1 MWFALPAGRAS
12 DAGGTKEM
20 DALSKGIVKLM
31 KEIKQL
37 QEACPLP
44 VGIQA
49 YIEKGQIQLLD
60 CK

>member
-1 MWFALPAGRAS
+1 MWFTFLREGAV
-12 DAGGTKEM
+12 GTKEM

-37 QEACPLP
+37 QEVCPLP